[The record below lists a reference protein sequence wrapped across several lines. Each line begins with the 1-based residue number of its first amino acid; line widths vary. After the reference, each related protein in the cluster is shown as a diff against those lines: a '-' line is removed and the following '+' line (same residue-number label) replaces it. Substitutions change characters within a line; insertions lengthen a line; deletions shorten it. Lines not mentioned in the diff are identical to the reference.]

1 MTWLHHQS
9 TSFVGFTVAPMVIP
23 GGIMITSLYAT
34 VCKGNYDR
42 VIIGRVPDEHLLF
55 IARKELSESTSILF
69 AQLPHNTT
77 DFTLQLAVQ
86 RLATI
91 WGKKHPVGIRLPMNG
106 LLSFQNLA
114 GALRPNR
121 PIWQNA

>member
-23 GGIMITSLYAT
+23 GGIMISTLYAT
-34 VCKGNYDR
+34 VCEGNYDR

-55 IARKELSESTSILF
+55 IARKGLSESTSILF
-69 AQLPHNTT
+69 AQLPQNMTG
-77 DFTLQLAVQ
+77 FTLQLAVQ

-91 WGKKHPVGIRLPMNG
+91 WGNKHPAGFRLPMNG
-106 LLSFQNLA
+106 VLNFQNLA
-114 GALRPNR
+114 GPPPPNR
-121 PIWQNA
+121 PIGQNA